1 MTQDISAVGIDIAKR
16 VLHVIGMDSRGKII
30 LHKCL
35 QRGEI
40 VSFMA
45 KLSWAT
51 VGMAGS
57 LPLG

>member
-45 KLSWAT
+45 KLPWAT
-51 VGMAGS
+51 VGMEA
-57 LPLG
+57 